1 MRIAYALAGEGRGH
15 TIRALTLAKGLIERG
30 YEIAFFTCGD
40 ALQLLRDEFGADLV
54 FHLDTPRF
62 VIRRNRVAYI
72 RTGFATLSFFWKQRR
87 RRKRVIEQLRDWKP
101 DALIT
106 DFEPTFSGVAKRL
119 DLPLISFNS
128 QRFSLDAQLNHI
140 LNRRQ
145 RMKLIPIKVMC
156 RLFAPKP
163 NLSLIS
169 KGFNLQP
176 NKLNARI
183 LGPMLRPQ
191 FHHDAW
197 TPKGTHVIAYMRT
210 SVLHHLP
217 AISQHAE
224 THGLKLKLYGHYPET
239 VPENVECCP
248 ISNEGFIQDML
259 TADWMIQTAG
269 TQLLGEVGCIGIP
282 SLCIPEPGQVEQEIN
297 AALANKTFPHVEV
310 LHPKRTSVED
320 LDAVLSRISTNSD
333 RPIIRDGSEEAL
345 LMIDNFLTDATISS
359 APLPTSGLQIE
370 TEERRK
376 SSLN

>member
-15 TIRALTLAKGLIERG
+15 TVRALTLANGLIERG
-30 YEIAFFTCGD
+30 HEIAFFTCGD
-40 ALQLLRDEFGADLV
+40 ALQLLRDEFGADSV
-54 FHLDTPRF
+54 FHLETPRF

-72 RTGFATLSFFWKQRR
+72 RTGFATISFFWKQRR

-128 QRFSLDAQLNHI
+128 QRFSLDAQLDHI

-145 RMKLIPIKVMC
+145 RVKLIPIKVMC
-156 RLFAPKP
+156 RFFAPKP
-163 NLSLIS
+163 DLSLIS

-176 NKLNARI
+176 NKPNVRI

-191 FHHDAW
+191 FHPDAW
-197 TPKGTHVIAYMRT
+197 TPKGTHVIAYMRA

-217 AISQHAE
+217 AISQHADA
-224 THGLKLKLYGHYPET
+224 HGLKLKLYGHYPET
-239 VPENVECCP
+239 VPDNVECCP

-282 SLCIPEPGQVEQEIN
+282 SICIPEPGQVEQEIN
-297 AALANKTFPHVEV
+297 AALAKKTFPHVEL

-359 APLPTSGLQIE
+359 PTSSTSGVQLE

-376 SSLN
+376 SYLN